1 MNLRIVMDYKATK
14 RMLKNV
20 GGRDIPDARRDA
32 LNRAAASSTTDGARI
47 VKSLSD
53 LSYASA
59 KRKFKVAKAKGREG
73 WRANSAKVYFKKTWS
88 GGVGTLPVVK
98 SGRGVSVAGGPVSD
112 GAFAVYSGKNNKN
125 TIYRRI
131 GRDRY
136 PITMA
141 KAEIGGTM
149 DQAVRTAVRFKANKV
164 FKERF
169 PHELDYRLKKRAGL
183 I

>member
-1 MNLRIVMDYKATK
+1 MDYKATK

-32 LNRAAASSTTDGARI
+32 LNRAAGAGVTDGRRML
-47 VKSLSD
+47 KSLSG
-53 LSYASA
+53 LTYKGT
-59 KRKFKVAKAKGREG
+59 KRKFKIAKAKGREG
-73 WRANSAKVYFKKTWS
+73 WRANSAKVYFNKTW
-88 GGVGTLPVVK
+88 GGNMGKLDVNEA
-98 SGRGVSVAGGPVSD
+98 GRGVSVAGGPVSE
-112 GAFAVYSGKNNKN
+112 GAFALRYGKGTYLYK
-125 TIYRRI
+125 RV
-131 GRDRY
+131 GRSRY
-136 PITMA
+136 PITFA

-169 PHELDYRLKKRAGL
+169 KHELDYRLKKRMGV